1 MAQNHPGQ
9 QDFLPSGS
17 GPRARTRAADA
28 LANVLSSVAC
38 PPVLAAGMMAISASI
53 VGTAQAWRFAVLYVS
68 LAIATPIIYL
78 VWLIRRGVVS
88 DLDVKIR
95 GERWRP
101 LLAAQLGMAIALVV
115 FLVRGGPPLMIGLAG
130 GLLIY
135 TSAAFVIT
143 LYWKIS
149 MHSAAA
155 AALAALA
162 VVQFGP
168 PAYPI
173 AFGIPL
179 MAWARIRL
187 RRHTLAQTV
196 AGALLGSAVL
206 ILALTRFPLA

>member
-1 MAQNHPGQ
+1 MVQNNSGEQPLMATGA
-9 QDFLPSGS
+9 SR
-17 GPRARTRAADA
+17 RARTRAADA

-38 PPVLAAGMMAISASI
+38 PPVLAAAMMAITASI
-53 VGTAQAWRFAVLYVS
+53 VDTAQAWRYAVLYVS
-68 LAIATPIIYL
+68 LAIATPIVYL
-78 VWLIRRGVVS
+78 LWLMRRGVVS

-101 LLAAQLGMAIALVV
+101 LLAAQLGMTIALVI
-115 FLVRGGPPLMIGLAG
+115 FLLRGAPPLMIGLAG
-130 GLLIY
+130 ALLIY
-135 TSAAFVIT
+135 TSAAFFIT

-155 AALAALA
+155 AALTALA

-168 PAYPI
+168 HAIPL

-187 RRHTLAQTV
+187 RRHTLAQTI
-196 AGALLGSAVL
+196 AGALLGSGVL
-206 ILALTRFPLA
+206 ILALTRFPLV